1 MGMGR
6 RRRESQGE
14 LWIATSDAPQI
25 PRHVFYQK
33 LNRLLAEAEFDDVVE
48 DLCEP
53 FYVDGGRPSIPPGV
67 YFRMLLVGYFEGIDS
82 QRGIAWRCADSL
94 SLKEFLGY
102 GPYEKTPDHSSL
114 TYIRRRLSLEVHER
128 VFELVLQMAAERKL
142 LSGRVVATDS
152 TMLEADAAMK
162 SIVRRESGEDW
173 NAYLTR
179 LMREEGVIE
188 EDEEPTDND
197 RRKFDRARK
206 NKKVSNKEWKSPT
219 DEDSRIAK
227 MKDGRTHLAY
237 KAEHTVDLESEFIL
251 DATIY
256 RADESDGDT
265 LLQSLTKAQKHLDQ
279 SGTDIAIEK
288 AAADKAYHKNE
299 TLADCV
305 ECQIKTYIP
314 EPDSKHH
321 RRWTNKPPEHKGA
334 VYNNRRRMSRNYGK
348 RLQRKRSELVE
359 RSFAHICETGGARRT
374 WLRGLENVRK
384 RYTIVAAGRNLGL
397 LMRKLFGI
405 GKPRCLQ
412 AGLGLVLAF
421 RVLARR
427 LYRPRFIPRRTRR
440 IWQRISPFRPTYHS
454 AKNPWRSA
462 VGAGA
467 ISTGC

>member
-6 RRRESQGE
+6 RRRETQGE
-14 LWIATSDAPQI
+14 LWIATSEAPRT

-33 LNRLLAEAEFDDVVE
+33 LNQLLAEAKFDDVVE
-48 DLCEP
+48 DLCRP
-53 FYVDGGRPSIPPGV
+53 YYADDGRPSIPPGI

-102 GPYEKTPDHSSL
+102 GPFDAPPDHSSL
-114 TYIRRRLSLEVHER
+114 SYIRKRLPLEIHER
-128 VFELVLQMAAERKL
+128 VFDLVLQMAAERKL
-142 LSGRVVATDS
+142 LSGKITATDS

-162 SIVRRESGEDW
+162 SIVRRDSGEDW
-173 NAYLTR
+173 NDYLTR

-206 NKKVSNKEWKSPT
+206 NKKVSNQEWCSPT
-219 DEDSRIAK
+219 DPDSRIAK

-237 KAEHTVDLESEFIL
+237 KAEHTIDLESEFIL

-256 RADESDGDT
+256 HADEPDGET
-265 LLQSLTKAQKHLDQ
+265 LLQSVTEAQKHLDR
-279 SGTDIAIEK
+279 SGAETTIEK
-288 AAADKAYHKNE
+288 AVADKGYHKNE

-305 ECQIKTYIP
+305 ECDIKTYIP
-314 EPDSKHH
+314 EPDAKHK
-321 RRWTNKPPEHKGA
+321 RRWTNKPPEHKEA
-334 VYNNRRRMSRNYGK
+334 VYNNRRRMSRDYGK

-359 RSFAHICETGGARRT
+359 RSFAHVCETGGARRT
-374 WLRGLENVRK
+374 WLRGLLDVRK

-412 AGLGLVLAF
+412 AGFGLDFLFGAIANRLHRLRIAIRCHHRTDNNVTPFRRPQFLKPAF
-421 RVLARR
+421 RQ
-427 LYRPRFIPRRTRR
+427 RPVR
-440 IWQRISPFRPTYHS
+440 
-454 AKNPWRSA
+454 
-462 VGAGA
+462 VGP

>member
-6 RRRESQGE
+6 RRRETQGE
-14 LWIATSDAPQI
+14 LWIAASDAART

-33 LNRLLAEAEFDDVVE
+33 LNELLAEAGFDAVVE
-48 DLCEP
+48 ELCESS
-53 FYVDGGRPSIPPGV
+53 YAKNGRPSIPPGV

-94 SLKEFLGY
+94 SLKEFLGF
-102 GPYEKTPDHSSL
+102 GPFEATPDHSSL
-114 TYIRRRLSLEVHER
+114 TYIRRRLPLEVHER
-128 VFELVLQMAAERKL
+128 VFELVLEMAATRKL
-142 LSGRVVATDS
+142 LSGRIVATDS

-179 LMREEGVIE
+179 LMREEGVIG

-206 NKKVSNKEWKSPT
+206 NKKVSNQEWRSPT
-219 DEDSRIAK
+219 DPDARIAK

-237 KAEHTVDLESEFIL
+237 KAEHTIDLESEFIL

-256 RADESDGDT
+256 RADEPDGET
-265 LLQSLTKAQKHLDQ
+265 LLQSLTAAQKHLDQ
-279 SGTDIAIEK
+279 TSADTTIEK
-288 AAADKAYHKNE
+288 AAADKGYHKNE

-305 ECQIKTYIP
+305 ECKIKTYIP
-314 EPDSKHH
+314 EPDSKHQ
-321 RRWTNKPPEHKGA
+321 RRWTNKPPEHKEA
-334 VYNNRRRMSRNYGK
+334 VYNNRRRMSRSYGK
-348 RLQRKRSELVE
+348 KLQRQRSELVE
-359 RSFAHICETGGARRT
+359 RSFAHVCETGGARRT
-374 WLRGLENVRK
+374 WLRCLLNVKK

-397 LMRKLFGI
+397 LMGKLFGV

-412 AGLGLVLAF
+412 AGLGLVFLF
-421 RVLARR
+421 GVLANRLCRHFLAKCRPPSNPVPNRTPKLLEATLRR
-427 LYRPRFIPRRTRR
+427 RPVRF
-440 IWQRISPFRPTYHS
+440 
-454 AKNPWRSA
+454 
-462 VGAGA
+462 GA